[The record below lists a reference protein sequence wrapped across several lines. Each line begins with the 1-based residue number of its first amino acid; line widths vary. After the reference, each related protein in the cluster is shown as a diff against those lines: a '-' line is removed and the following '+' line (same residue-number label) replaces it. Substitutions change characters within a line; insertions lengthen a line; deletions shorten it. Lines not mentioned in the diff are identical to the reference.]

1 MPQYMITPSS
11 SAAQFKIVSSLSNK
25 KLVLG
30 MGLPPTENSSGAI
43 AVGEKRLFGPPPLKF
58 ATFHCVVI

>member
-1 MPQYMITPSS
+1 MPQYTSTLSS
-11 SAAQFKIVSSLSNK
+11 SAAQFKTVSSLSDE

-30 MGLPPTENSSGAI
+30 MGSPPTENSSGAI
-43 AVGEKRLFGPPPLKF
+43 VDSKRLVGPPPLKF